1 MLSWRGRDLCDR
13 EDGKVGKIG
22 DIWVD
27 TETGRPEWAL
37 VNTGLFGT
45 KSTFVPLSDAG
56 EAGDKVRVPYDKD
69 QIKNAPRIDADQ
81 QLSQREEAEL
91 YRHYGLEYSELRS
104 DSGLPEGGAGEPR
117 GTDTEGETSA
127 ARARGTTAADG
138 DRGEAGTS
146 RADDEAPSGTVADR
160 GPATGAAGARGDE
173 ATGRRGEG
181 GDAPGRRG
189 GTEGG
194 ESTGADAT
202 DDAMTRSEDEL
213 RVGTADRETGRV
225 RLRKHVVTEDVRE
238 TVPVE
243 REEARVERE
252 PISDANVEQA
262 MRGPEITEAEHE
274 VVLHEEEP
282 VVEKRTVPKERVRL
296 EKDTVGEEREVSETV
311 RKEQVEVD
319 DSRRGEG

>member
-1 MLSWRGRDLCDR
+1 VHDTREMLSWRGRDLVDR

-22 DIWVD
+22 EILVD
-27 TETGRPEWAL
+27 TETGQPEWAL

-45 KSTFVPLSDAG
+45 KSTFVPLRDAG
-56 EAGDKVRVPYDKD
+56 EAGDKVRVPFDKD
-69 QIKNAPRIDADQ
+69 QIKDAPRIEADQ
-81 QLSQREEAEL
+81 ELSQREEAEL
-91 YRHYGLEYSELRS
+91 YRHYGFEYSELRS
-104 DSGLPEGGAGEPR
+104 ESGLPEGSGERGRTGAEGDTSVAR
-117 GTDTEGETSA
+117 GG
-127 ARARGTTAADG
+127 GTTAAG
-138 DRGEAGTS
+138 GEG
-146 RADDEAPSGTVADR
+146 
-160 GPATGAAGARGDE
+160 E
-173 ATGRRGEG
+173 ATGRRGEW

-189 GTEGG
+189 
-194 ESTGADAT
+194 DAEAG
-202 DDAMTRSEDEL
+202 DVSGRRGDAEAGDAMTRSEDEL

-225 RLRKHVVTEDVRE
+225 RLRKHVVTEDVQE

-243 REEARVERE
+243 REEVRVERE

-262 MRGPEITEAEHE
+262 MSGPDITEAEHE

-282 VVEKRTVPKERVRL
+282 VVEKQTVPKERIRL